1 MTAKENEDVPLEK
14 IAQAAQHAEALKRA
28 QAQAETM
35 REARSKAIGGALPR
49 PKLAG
54 LGCAAFFILA
64 LFLRRVVVL
73 IGDRDRPRASM
84 GMVIA

>member
-1 MTAKENEDVPLEK
+1 MTTNEGVPPEK

-28 QAQAETM
+28 QAQAESM

-54 LGCAAFFILA
+54 LGCAAFVILA
-64 LFLRRVVVL
+64 TFFVVTVFSSAV
-73 IGDRDRPRASM
+73 G
-84 GMVIA
+84 IALAHRWGW

>member
-1 MTAKENEDVPLEK
+1 MTTNEGVPPEK

-28 QAQAETM
+28 QAQAESM

-54 LGCAAFFILA
+54 LGCAAFVILA
-64 LFLRRVVVL
+64 TFFVVTVFSSAF
-73 IGDRDRPRASM
+73 G
-84 GMVIA
+84 IALAHRWGW

>member
-54 LGCAAFFILA
+54 LGCAALVILA
-64 LFLRRVVVL
+64 LFFVVTSFSSA
-73 IGDRDRPRASM
+73 IG
-84 GMVIA
+84 IALAHRWGW